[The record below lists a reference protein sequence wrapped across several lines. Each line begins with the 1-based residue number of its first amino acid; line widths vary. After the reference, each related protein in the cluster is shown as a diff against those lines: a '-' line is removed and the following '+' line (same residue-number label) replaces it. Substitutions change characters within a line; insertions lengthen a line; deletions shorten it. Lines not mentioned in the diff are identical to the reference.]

1 MILRWGILSSA
12 RIGVQKVIPGIMK
25 ADRCSVIAIASRD
38 AGRARALAERFGIA
52 KAYGAY
58 EDLLKDPDVDAV
70 YVPLPNHLHA
80 KWTMAAAR
88 AGKHV
93 LCEKPIAMN
102 AAEAQAMLDA
112 CSSSGV
118 RLMEAFMFR
127 LHPSWEAVREVVASG
142 RIGRLRAVQSW
153 FSYFND
159 DPANIRNIAE
169 IGGGALMG

>member
-25 ADRCSVIAIASRD
+25 ADRCSVVAIASRD

-80 KWTMAAAR
+80 EWTTAAAE
-88 AGKHV
+88 AGRHV

-102 AAEAQAMLDA
+102 AVEAQ
-112 CSSSGV
+112 
-118 RLMEAFMFR
+118 
-127 LHPSWEAVREVVASG
+127 
-142 RIGRLRAVQSW
+142 
-153 FSYFND
+153 NKT
-159 DPANIRNIAE
+159 
-169 IGGGALMG
+169 MGPGPRRT